1 MDELNSAAP
10 EHLWEYRYGWPSS
23 NPSCA
28 PCAVNF
34 CLLSDLCF
42 FKKHKYIKVNQCM
55 IERSI
60 GLLIF
65 ILPFPVLVISM
76 NSYIFLLIQW
86 GVGNARR

>member
-1 MDELNSAAP
+1 
-10 EHLWEYRYGWPSS
+10 
-23 NPSCA
+23 
-28 PCAVNF
+28 
-34 CLLSDLCF
+34 
-42 FKKHKYIKVNQCM
+42 M